1 MKHLILLI
9 SLIFILCACASKRY
23 VKKASLLENSG
34 LYSDA
39 ANNYFNS
46 LQKNINNIDAKLG
59 LKRTGQLVLDDKI
72 ENFKSLYQN
81 GSAKEA
87 VYAYRSAED
96 YLKKIQGVGIK
107 LIFPEEEKN
116 YYREVEDT
124 YLNQIYGEAIKALQ
138 LDQFTN
144 SEKLLAEILTINNNY
159 KDAKSQW
166 IVAKYEPIYR
176 TANEQ
181 LNNNMYRS
189 AYFTFKTITD
199 HVKTYENSLELMNY
213 SLKQA
218 KVTIYISAVST
229 NLSAYQTIASQLNN
243 KIIKGITDIQSPL
256 YEVVGASVTSSQSN
270 TAKLKAFMLDR
281 TKGVENEITIPDS
294 KALFEASIQKYTKDN
309 GRLVKTEKKGYLKR
323 TETYMD
329 KTTQQKKTRT
339 VYDKVKY
346 YEYYLERKAN
356 LTVSYSMKRRDR
368 DEIIISNAFNKEE
381 KDIIHYAYFEG
392 DYKKIVPGTW
402 KYQTKSNAADK
413 VYDDASS
420 VNKLRQLFEG
430 NRTAKTL
437 TQLENTLMNNC
448 VAQITQEIKNYQPE
462 N

>member
-1 MKHLILLI
+1 
-9 SLIFILCACASKRY
+9 
-23 VKKASLLENSG
+23 
-34 LYSDA
+34 
-39 ANNYFNS
+39 
-46 LQKNINNIDAKLG
+46 
-59 LKRTGQLVLDDKI
+59 
-72 ENFKSLYQN
+72 
-81 GSAKEA
+81 
-87 VYAYRSAED
+87 
-96 YLKKIQGVGIK
+96 
-107 LIFPEEEKN
+107 
-116 YYREVEDT
+116 
-124 YLNQIYGEAIKALQ
+124 
-138 LDQFTN
+138 
-144 SEKLLAEILTINNNY
+144 
-159 KDAKSQW
+159 
-166 IVAKYEPIYR
+166 
-176 TANEQ
+176 
-181 LNNNMYRS
+181 MYRS

-368 DEIIISNAFNKEE
+368 E
-381 KDIIHYAYFEG
+381 
-392 DYKKIVPGTW
+392 
-402 KYQTKSNAADK
+402 
-413 VYDDASS
+413 
-420 VNKLRQLFEG
+420 
-430 NRTAKTL
+430 
-437 TQLENTLMNNC
+437 
-448 VAQITQEIKNYQPE
+448 
-462 N
+462 